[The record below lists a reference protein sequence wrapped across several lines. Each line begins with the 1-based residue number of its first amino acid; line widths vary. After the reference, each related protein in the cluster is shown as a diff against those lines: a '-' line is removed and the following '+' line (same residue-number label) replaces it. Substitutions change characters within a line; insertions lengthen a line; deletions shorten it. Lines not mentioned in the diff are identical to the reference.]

1 MSGHDAGREPRGDAG
16 PDSGS
21 DTATGPGA
29 GAGPDDPNG
38 GRSGAET
45 GARAIDWGVAAPALI
60 LVLAI
65 AVWAIAAPGG
75 FGEASNAAFE
85 WLVGK
90 LGWAFIIAAV
100 VFFVA
105 MLALAFSSFGHI
117 RLGRDGEKPEFSTGG
132 WIAMMFAAGMGIG
145 LLFYGGYEP
154 LFHYRNGVP
163 GHAPGSAEDAFAHTL
178 LHWGPVA
185 WATYAVVGGAI
196 AYSTFR
202 MGRPQLISAA
212 CAPLIGER
220 RARGWLGKL
229 IDVLAIFATVFGT
242 AMSLGLGASQISE
255 GFRATGVIADPGVGV
270 MLAVI
275 GVLSIGYLVSAMS
288 GVARGVQIMSKL
300 NMWMAA
306 AIGAFV
312 LIAGPTVA
320 QLDSIPMALGSYLDQ
335 LFEMTSRSAASA
347 DGTAGEWLG
356 SWTIFYWVWWVS
368 WTPFVGMFLAR
379 ISRGRTIRE
388 FVVGIVVVPSVLT
401 LVWFSIFGGTA
412 IEFERTGR
420 SIWGDGTAE
429 AMLFALIDELPWP
442 GIVSVFT
449 MVLLATFFITTADSA
464 STVMGTMS
472 QRGRV
477 NPTPWVTGVW
487 GLMTTLIAV
496 AMLLSGGT
504 DILSSLQTIIIVAGS
519 PFLLVVIALLVSL
532 IRGVAHDPSRLD
544 EKAARKVHLRMMRE
558 QRAREKAARKA
569 KPRS

>member
-1 MSGHDAGREPRGDAG
+1 
-16 PDSGS
+16 
-21 DTATGPGA
+21 
-29 GAGPDDPNG
+29 
-38 GRSGAET
+38 
-45 GARAIDWGVAAPALI
+45 
-60 LVLAI
+60 
-65 AVWAIAAPGG
+65 
-75 FGEASNAAFE
+75 
-85 WLVGK
+85 
-90 LGWAFIIAAV
+90 
-100 VFFVA
+100 
-105 MLALAFSSFGHI
+105 
-117 RLGRDGEKPEFSTGG
+117 
-132 WIAMMFAAGMGIG
+132 
-145 LLFYGGYEP
+145 
-154 LFHYRNGVP
+154 
-163 GHAPGSAEDAFAHTL
+163 
-178 LHWGPVA
+178 
-185 WATYAVVGGAI
+185 
-196 AYSTFR
+196 

-229 IDVLAIFATVFGT
+229 IDILAIFATVFGT

-255 GFRATGVIADPGVGV
+255 GFRATGMIAEPGLGV

-275 GVLSIGYLVSAMS
+275 GVLAIGYLLSAMS
-288 GVARGVQIMSKL
+288 GVARGVQIISKL

-306 AIGAFV
+306 AIAVFV
-312 LIAGPTVA
+312 LVAGPTVA
-320 QLDSIPMALGSYLDQ
+320 QLDTIPMALGSYLDQ
-335 LFEMTSRSAASA
+335 LFEMTSRSASSA

-388 FVVGIVVVPSVLT
+388 FVVGIVVVPSTLT

-412 IEFERTGR
+412 IEFEQTGR

-429 AMLFALIDELPWP
+429 AMLFALFDELPWS
-442 GIVSVFT
+442 GVVAIFA
-449 MVLLATFFITTADSA
+449 MLLLATFFITTADSA

-532 IRGVAHDPSRLD
+532 IRGVANDPSRLD
-544 EKAARKVHLRMMRE
+544 EKASRKVHLRMMRE
-558 QRAREKAARKA
+558 QRARDRARDRAGERARKRA
-569 KPRS
+569 GGRAG